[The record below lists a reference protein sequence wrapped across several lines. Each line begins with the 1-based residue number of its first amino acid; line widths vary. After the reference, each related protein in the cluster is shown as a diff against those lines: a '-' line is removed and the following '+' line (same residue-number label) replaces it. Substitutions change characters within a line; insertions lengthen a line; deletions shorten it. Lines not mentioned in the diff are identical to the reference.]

1 MLNKKTVEDLELNG
15 KKVLVRVDFN
25 VPMTKTE
32 PYKVTD
38 NKRIV
43 SSLKTINYLLEKGA
57 TVVLM
62 SHLGRPKGEAN
73 KKYSLEPVCKELE
86 KLLNRE
92 VKFLDSDLVID
103 DNIKERIKNLEDN
116 SIALLQNTR
125 FRKEEEKNDENFAK
139 DLAEGFDYYVND
151 AFGTSHRAHASN
163 VGVSKY
169 LDSAIGFLI
178 EKEIGI
184 MGKALEDPERPFL
197 AILGGAKVSDKI
209 SVIESLLEKVD
220 SIIIGGAMAFT
231 FLKSKGYEV
240 GKSLVE
246 EDKIEIAK
254 DILKKAEEKNV
265 NFYLPIDFVVSE
277 SIENDKDVEV
287 FDAREIPGD
296 KMGLDIGPKS
306 IEEFSNVIKKSK
318 TIVWNG
324 PMGVFEVEAF
334 SKGTFA
340 LAGALK
346 ESGGVTIVGGGDSA
360 SAIEKSGYE
369 DYITH
374 VSTGGGASLEFLE
387 GKELPGIAAI
397 QDK

>member
-103 DNIKERIKNLEDN
+103 DIIKEKIKNLENN

-246 EDKIEIAK
+246 EDKIGVAK
-254 DILKKAEEKNV
+254 DILKKAEEK
-265 NFYLPIDFVVSE
+265 
-277 SIENDKDVEV
+277 KC
-287 FDAREIPGD
+287 
-296 KMGLDIGPKS
+296 
-306 IEEFSNVIKKSK
+306 
-318 TIVWNG
+318 
-324 PMGVFEVEAF
+324 
-334 SKGTFA
+334 
-340 LAGALK
+340 
-346 ESGGVTIVGGGDSA
+346 
-360 SAIEKSGYE
+360 
-369 DYITH
+369 
-374 VSTGGGASLEFLE
+374 
-387 GKELPGIAAI
+387 
-397 QDK
+397 